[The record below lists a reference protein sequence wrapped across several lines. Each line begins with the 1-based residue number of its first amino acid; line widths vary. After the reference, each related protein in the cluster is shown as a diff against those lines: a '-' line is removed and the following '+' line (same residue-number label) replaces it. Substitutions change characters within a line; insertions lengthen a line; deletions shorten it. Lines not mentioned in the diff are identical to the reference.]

1 MKNLCSL
8 GSVETGVSHAIR
20 FAHLAPDT
28 AAPTREAAIADRG
41 PTVGGSLKVCGSA
54 ASN

>member
-8 GSVETGVSHAIR
+8 GSVEAGVSRAIR
-20 FAHLAPDT
+20 FADLAPDM
-28 AAPTREAAIADRG
+28 AAPTPEAAIADRG